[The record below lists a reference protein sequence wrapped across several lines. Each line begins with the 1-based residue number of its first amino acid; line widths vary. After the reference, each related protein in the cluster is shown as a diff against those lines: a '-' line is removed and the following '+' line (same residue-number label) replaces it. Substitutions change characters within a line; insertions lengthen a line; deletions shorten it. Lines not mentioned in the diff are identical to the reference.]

1 MVVVIGTGSKTEFGK
16 IAKSL
21 EDSEEETTPLQK
33 KLDEF
38 GELLGYAEVLR
49 QLAHLR
55 AMAQSRLADEN
66 NVQWKSHPMHK
77 AAMAFM
83 RAKGPQLRRRVTL
96 ITFLSEHFRL
106 PPLLCAREES
116 GAACSARA
124 WLCSKMIL
132 GICVLVLLVNV
143 GKFQK
148 KGGEEGWGGFVQGLL
163 YYFKV
168 AVSLAVAAIPEG
180 SAHGRRRLHC
190 AVRARAFGG
199 THTAQWSWFL
209 QGCRQS

>member
-1 MVVVIGTGSKTEFGK
+1 MVVIGTGSKTEFGK

-49 QLAHLR
+49 RTACALR

-106 PPLLCAREES
+106 PPLLCAREDRVL
-116 GAACSARA
+116 GAQR
-124 WLCSKMIL
+124 
-132 GICVLVLLVNV
+132 VH
-143 GKFQK
+143 
-148 KGGEEGWGGFVQGLL
+148 
-163 YYFKV
+163 
-168 AVSLAVAAIPEG
+168 G
-180 SAHGRRRLHC
+180 SA
-190 AVRARAFGG
+190 AR
-199 THTAQWSWFL
+199 
-209 QGCRQS
+209 